1 MKGNLSYVSVFETY
15 NAQITITGRQLVLP
29 ILSLRAI
36 SDLFNPCAKKFLIAS
51 TLRTAVLG
59 RPVAT
64 LLLGPVGHFGSFVVT
79 VGTID
84 IRSIYGYIRVYL
96 WVFEV

>member
-1 MKGNLSYVSVFETY
+1 MRINNFTVVTRGH

-36 SDLFNPCAKKFLIAS
+36 SDLFNPCAKRFLIAS
-51 TLRTAVLG
+51 TLRAAVLG

-64 LLLGPVGHFGSFVVT
+64 LLLGQVGHFGSFVVT
-79 VGTID
+79 VGAID